1 MKNINKKRRIN
12 KFLFSLMPLAAGTIL
27 LSASCQQQ
35 KSTNEKTKVDQ
46 FIDPSVN
53 RDNSLIGE
61 ELARR
66 VSEVLQNVSFTFT
79 DFAKNEYN
87 QKSNDIEKD
96 NYIRDLWEKMTEWFS
111 EHEGIDNRYNFLPE
125 DLKNE
130 EFNKYLNVYI
140 PNLEYFAG
148 NHEVHC
154 YFAYDSET
162 RNIYYYFKIKCLDG
176 KQTEGSGTVYL
187 ALPNK

>member
-1 MKNINKKRRIN
+1 
-12 KFLFSLMPLAAGTIL
+12 PLSAGTIL

-35 KSTNEKTKVDQ
+35 KSTNEETKVDQ

-111 EHEGIDNRYNFLPE
+111 EHE
-125 DLKNE
+125 
-130 EFNKYLNVYI
+130 
-140 PNLEYFAG
+140 
-148 NHEVHC
+148 
-154 YFAYDSET
+154 
-162 RNIYYYFKIKCLDG
+162 
-176 KQTEGSGTVYL
+176 
-187 ALPNK
+187 

>member
-12 KFLFSLMPLAAGTIL
+12 KFLFSLMPLAAGSIL

-35 KSTNEKTKVDQ
+35 KSTNEETKADE

-87 QKSNDIEKD
+87 QKANDIEKD

-111 EHEGIDNRYNFLPE
+111 EHEEIDNRYNFFPE